1 MSHVTQRSIYGLR
14 FVHHK
19 CVYIYIYIYMFYNIN
34 FIFKIERIFLI
45 SKEKKIP
52 IFIKIKKVKVSI
64 DNIKEVKVSNFF
76 QKNKHTQGSKKTNTI
91 TFQKR

>member
-1 MSHVTQRSIYGLR
+1 
-14 FVHHK
+14 
-19 CVYIYIYIYMFYNIN
+19 MFYNIN

-76 QKNKHTQGSKKTNTI
+76 QKNKHMQGSKKTNTTI
-91 TFQKR
+91 TFQKH